1 VPRPSANDS
10 QLQVPPAS
18 VYARSAEVAFAA
30 GTGAR
35 VGSALGAGVRG
46 AGDALGDGVSAGEGM
61 GEGEGAGVALERC
74 PRPRPFGLGVGDAI
88 VAAVGNGIGCNAG
101 VGEGDGAGAVW
112 PLCAISNRVP
122 GAPLENPHN
131 PTAAVATAKARVRE
145 KRRIPG
151 ILCFRIRRSSRGAD
165 RGPVYVKC
173 GEGRTRPL
181 DEESADVGPHFIVII
196 RALAR
201 STYLRG
207 ALRRGGRRGGQSEPG
222 ARAGRGVRKTPC
234 AARRRRR
241 SRHLGREAAD
251 PAREPRA
258 RIVLRRAAYGRA
270 GDAGRRARAG
280 HLGHRRSIARHRAP
294 FAKEGYIALAP
305 DLYSGLGAPSGDGAT
320 DTAAFRPFSEKLSDD
335 MVDADLAAAAAF
347 ISAGAG
353 GARQKIGVVGFC
365 MGGSIALR
373 QTVDS
378 VGTFAAAAVF
388 YGKVRYGTTGNNG
401 AITPIA
407 LAYADRIGTPLCG
420 SWGATTRASSWRT
433 CGRSKR
439 GCSKQTSRTMC
450 ASTTEPATRSST
462 TRGPPTGRTRRR
474 MHGRGRSPGS
484 SST

>member
-1 VPRPSANDS
+1 MSDRTSS
-10 QLQVPPAS
+10 S
-18 VYARSAEVAFAA
+18 SSARSLDRRTF
-30 GTGAR
+30 
-35 VGSALGAGVRG
+35 
-46 AGDALGDGVSAGEGM
+46 
-61 GEGEGAGVALERC
+61 VALS
-74 PRPRPFGLGVGDAI
+74 GA
-88 VAAVGNGIGCNAG
+88 
-101 VGEGDGAGAVW
+101 AGAVGGSLSPALGQAEVLGRPHA
-112 PLCAISNRVP
+112 PLVAEDDPAISVARPQIRRGSRVLESYYA
-122 GAPLENPHN
+122 APR
-131 PTAAVATAKARVRE
+131 TAAPATPAVVLAQAIWGIDAQLRDTVR
-145 KRRIPG
+145 R
-151 ILCFRIRRSSRGAD
+151 
-165 RGPVYVKC
+165 
-173 GEGRTRPL
+173 
-181 DEESADVGPHFIVII
+181 
-196 RALAR
+196 
-201 STYLRG
+201 
-207 ALRRGGRRGGQSEPG
+207 
-222 ARAGRGVRKTPC
+222 
-234 AARRRRR
+234 
-241 SRHLGREAAD
+241 
-251 PAREPRA
+251 
-258 RIVLRRAAYGRA
+258 
-270 GDAGRRARAG
+270 
-280 HLGHRRSIARHRAP
+280 